1 MRTIEEKIESLNSTS
16 VWYFAKQDTN
26 FDNAFKAVQIVKQ
39 LGQRWVNEGTNA
51 WSELAVQKGLESN
64 HRILSVAQL
73 LGLLTKETPFR
84 NGSFSKETPTNV
96 FNELCRYPIGSE
108 EYNALKTE
116 QLLKLRMNAIT
127 DTRLD
132 IANYSISPVL
142 FIFEVFWKL
151 QKNGVRKIPIND
163 FYTYVMT
170 CKSHEELDE
179 CVAYLLSPNKPVTPY
194 IENYKSGSRITSL
207 MQNNLNLIEFSSTD
221 VSVNST
227 FGDYFGYF
235 FDGAYTGFVNI
246 MKYVVHNIETYQ
258 KVLTNPIGLAVN
270 FLKAKSPIPV
280 GVYSLQKTSV
290 LPSLSPLLAA
300 ICTKPF
306 VLLAGISGTG
316 KSRIVRRLAQAT
328 DTIRKYDALQD
339 RWDNHNP
346 DNFCLIQVKP
356 NWHNSM
362 DVVGYLSNLNGPHYV
377 LTPFVRFVA
386 QAWINPNIPYFLCLD
401 EMNLA
406 PVEEYFAEFL
416 SAIESRT
423 IDADDHYWTDPIIQ
437 PLKNFGE
444 AISRQ
449 IIRELLGDKLY
460 HEKQDL
466 EAQFYEHGL
475 TLPPNLVVMGTVN
488 MDETTFSFSRKVLD
502 RAMSIEMNEVDFD
515 AYLNRQS
522 DLVNADLTANN
533 AKFVQRVING
543 AAYANENFAFEV
555 KEYLTKIN
563 QTLENTPFK
572 LGYRAINEA
581 LIYVAAA
588 QSFNISVDDALDNF
602 TLMKILSRIE
612 GDSSKLTV
620 SADNAAG
627 GTAARNLLTV
637 LQGVVKGDKSK
648 AKLQQ
653 MSAVLERDH
662 FVSYWG

>member
-1 MRTIEEKIESLNSTS
+1 MNEYRLEITAQSSFYKNFSSKSKDTGIFIPSDLEQFLGYANVYNFTIFREDCVKAMANIICSLPLYTSVGGIPEMQTDATYIYEKLSKEIEMFFNGNTKGIYGPFSLNETTNERKYLYKLEKKGLSIRDFLISNLSTIIFEKKGNDIELRIITKLSNDERLQKPSLPTTS
-16 VWYFAKQDTN
+16 V
-26 FDNAFKAVQIVKQ
+26 
-39 LGQRWVNEGTNA
+39 
-51 WSELAVQKGLESN
+51 S
-64 HRILSVAQL
+64 
-73 LGLLTKETPFR
+73 
-84 NGSFSKETPTNV
+84 
-96 FNELCRYPIGSE
+96 
-108 EYNALKTE
+108 
-116 QLLKLRMNAIT
+116 
-127 DTRLD
+127 
-132 IANYSISPVL
+132 
-142 FIFEVFWKL
+142 
-151 QKNGVRKIPIND
+151 
-163 FYTYVMT
+163 
-170 CKSHEELDE
+170 
-179 CVAYLLSPNKPVTPY
+179 
-194 IENYKSGSRITSL
+194 
-207 MQNNLNLIEFSSTD
+207 
-221 VSVNST
+221 
-227 FGDYFGYF
+227 
-235 FDGAYTGFVNI
+235 
-246 MKYVVHNIETYQ
+246 
-258 KVLTNPIGLAVN
+258 
-270 FLKAKSPIPV
+270 
-280 GVYSLQKTSV
+280 
-290 LPSLSPLLAA
+290 PSLSPLLAA